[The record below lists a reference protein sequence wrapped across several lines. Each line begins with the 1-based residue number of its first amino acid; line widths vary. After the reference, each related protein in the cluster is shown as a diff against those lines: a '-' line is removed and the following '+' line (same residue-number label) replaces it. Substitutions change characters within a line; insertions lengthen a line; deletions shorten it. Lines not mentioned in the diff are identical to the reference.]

1 MDSDS
6 VQEEIVKRVRAIVPL
21 VQERAPWQDENRKLH
36 PEVVEALDEAG
47 VFRMRVP
54 ARYGG
59 YESDTRTM
67 LEVAAVL
74 AQADGA
80 TAWNTS
86 VWWIPT
92 WMVGMFPDH
101 VQEEVLGEYGG
112 RVCGTLS
119 PGGAAEPADG
129 GIVVNGQWG
138 FISGA
143 PHSHWQSI
151 IAIAPTADG
160 SGMEPIMALVPISDL
175 RLVDDWNAA
184 GLRGSG
190 SVTTV
195 AENVFVPSER
205 VLPLGAVMGG
215 QTVSEAN
222 RTLPMY
228 RAPLLAVAAATSAG
242 TPTGLAEGALELF
255 LKRSTERGITY
266 TDYERQADAPVTHL
280 QVAQASLMADEAR
293 FHAERLTGLVDSKG
307 ALGQEWSLQ
316 ERARCRADMAAL
328 CRRSKDAVTLLGE
341 ASGGRSVY
349 SGHPMQRMVRD
360 ITALNLHALM
370 YPDTGFEL
378 YGRVLS
384 GLEPNTL
391 YI

>member
-1 MDSDS
+1 MDNDPGR
-6 VQEEIVKRVRAIVPL
+6 EEIVKRVRAIVPL
-21 VQERAPWQDENRKLH
+21 VREHAPWQDENRRLH
-36 PEVVEALDEAG
+36 DEVVEALDEAG

-54 ARYGG
+54 TRYGG
-59 YESDTRTM
+59 YESDTRTT
-67 LEVAAVL
+67 LEVASVL

-101 VQEEVLGEYGG
+101 VQEEVLSEHGG

-119 PGGAAEPADG
+119 PGGAAEPTDG
-129 GIVVNGQWG
+129 GFVVNGRWG
-138 FISGA
+138 FISAA

-151 IAIAPTADG
+151 IAVTPTPDG
-160 SGMEPIMALVPISDL
+160 SGMQPIMALVPMSDL
-175 RLVDDWNAA
+175 RLVDDWHAA

-195 AENVFVPSER
+195 AENVFVPSDR
-205 VLPLGAVMGG
+205 VLPLGAVMQG

-222 RTLPMY
+222 RELPMY

-255 LKRSTERGITY
+255 LERSTERGITY
-266 TDYERQADAPVTHL
+266 TDYGRQADAPVTHL

-293 FHAERLTGLVDSKG
+293 FHAERLTSVVDAKG
-307 ALGQEWSLQ
+307 SLGEEWSLL
-316 ERARCRADMAAL
+316 ERARCRADMSAL
-328 CRRSKDAVTLLGE
+328 CRRAKDAVTLLGE

-349 SGHPMQRMVRD
+349 TEHPMQRMVRD